1 MLIERAEEML
11 RLGLNSLAR
20 NKLRSFL
27 TMLGMIFG
35 VASVIAMLSVG
46 AGARHDILS
55 SIEELG
61 IQNIIVNSLRP
72 VEETRA
78 SEAEEGETS
87 IDRYGLTFRDQ
98 DLVRETLSSVSDV
111 LPVNLVKRH
120 VWHGSSRVQS
130 SVLGVLPEHLE
141 MFGLEA
147 AQGRVFNQVDAATE
161 AKVCVV
167 RRGLIRKE
175 IPMYTRGGL
184 PVSGLAE
191 QDQYGR

>member
-1 MLIERAEEML
+1 MLLERAEEML

-72 VEETRA
+72 VEETRV
-78 SEAEEGETS
+78 SEAEDGETS

-98 DLVRETLSSVSDV
+98 DLVRETLSSVRDV

-161 AKVCVV
+161 AKVCV
-167 RRGLIRKE
+167 
-175 IPMYTRGGL
+175 
-184 PVSGLAE
+184 
-191 QDQYGR
+191 

>member
-1 MLIERAEEML
+1 MFLERSAETL
-11 RLGLNSLAR
+11 LLGLNSLAR

-72 VEETRA
+72 ADETRA
-78 SEAEEGETS
+78 SEVEDGDNYV
-87 IDRYGLTFRDQ
+87 DRYGLTFHDQ
-98 DLVRETLSSVSDV
+98 DLIRETVSSVSDV

-120 VWHGSSRVQS
+120 VWYGSSRVQS

-141 MFGLEA
+141 MFGFEA
-147 AQGRVFNQVDAATE
+147 AQGRLFNHVDAATE
-161 AKVCVV
+161 AKVCIV
-167 RRGLIRKE
+167 RRA
-175 IPMYTRGGL
+175 RG
-184 PVSGLAE
+184 
-191 QDQYGR
+191 